1 MTEKLLAVNTISGT
15 LSAGRRGRFSG
26 VTDNLVDSQ
35 MVAQRLR
42 AVMGDLGLETVG
54 QLAKLLGAERSQVSN
69 WLQGYNLPPPRWM
82 TILCRKRPGLTLD
95 WIYRGVADAVPTALA
110 IKLEALLQGYEVPL
124 VDDVPEPESVARQAP
139 RQAALCAAQTA
150 KRRKK
155 AT

>member
-1 MTEKLLAVNTISGT
+1 MTEKLLAVNTISGAI
-15 LSAGRRGRFSG
+15 SAGKRGRFSA
-26 VTDNLVDSQ
+26 VADNLVDSQ
-35 MVAQRLR
+35 RVAQRLR

-54 QLAKLLGAERSQVSN
+54 QMAKLLGAERSQVSN

-95 WIYRGVADAVPTALA
+95 WIYRGIADAVPTALA
-110 IKLEALLQGYEVPL
+110 IKLEALQQGYAVPL
-124 VDDVPEPESVARQAP
+124 LEEQPATEMVARSVALAMSQCGAP
-139 RQAALCAAQTA
+139 AK